1 MQEDFL
7 RRPERKWFTF
17 KMLGHHTRGG
27 FFVDREEI
35 SYKISCACQI
45 PRSIC
50 NCREQFPHKNWN
62 TASDCPPSEDE
73 TSDPQSFHD
82 QKEDVLVPSSSLS
95 INPCFNFHTRFNFAK
110 WLIYWSKQWI
120 QEKKKKRIPQ
130 RILTVLDRCKRSQAF
145 IRLVKCGERNNR
157 EWAEK
162 HSKQR
167 NSHQAVQAAV
177 SSTCALSKVGRKL
190 FQRK

>member
-1 MQEDFL
+1 
-7 RRPERKWFTF
+7 
-17 KMLGHHTRGG
+17 MLGHHTRGG

-120 QEKKKKRIPQ
+120 QEKRKERKTKSQEFLKGFWQFSTGARDRKHSSGLSSVEKGIIENGRRNTANNGIPTKQ
-130 RILTVLDRCKRSQAF
+130 YKQPSVAHAHCQK
-145 IRLVKCGERNNR
+145 
-157 EWAEK
+157 WAE
-162 HSKQR
+162 SCF
-167 NSHQAVQAAV
+167 NESN
-177 SSTCALSKVGRKL
+177 LND
-190 FQRK
+190 

>member
-1 MQEDFL
+1 MDRFTQVNWIDSSELDRTDSNQLDRFVQEDSSFNRIEFSHKIQFCQMANL
-7 RRPERKWFTF
+7 LIKT
-17 KMLGHHTRGG
+17 MNTR
-27 FFVDREEI
+27 
-35 SYKISCACQI
+35 
-45 PRSIC
+45 
-50 NCREQFPHKNWN
+50 
-62 TASDCPPSEDE
+62 
-73 TSDPQSFHD
+73 
-82 QKEDVLVPSSSLS
+82 
-95 INPCFNFHTRFNFAK
+95 
-110 WLIYWSKQWI
+110 
-120 QEKKKKRIPQ
+120 KKKRKKNQVPGIPQ

-162 HSKQR
+162 HRKQR